1 MSKTGAAFSVRFLR
15 NGDQITIVRNIIT
28 SSGQGAALYQAI
40 EPTSG
45 TVKPDWTVEANQP
58 IIQIGARSSAGYPVE
73 ITGVRFAFDG
83 TTLNFTYN
91 GNSWVTASN
100 DTRFQSK
107 INEDKYELKIVGNI
121 ASEKILSN
129 KQISYEVAYVSNAM
143 SDSVQGSVDVL
154 IQQSG
159 SSSHMLQITTNC
171 VELGTL
177 NTSAT
182 LTAMAMYGTE
192 YVTIGS
198 NGYGIEWYQ
207 DGVKLEGQ
215 TESTLTVTRNMV
227 TGGSIFIAKLTKDG
241 SVVAQDSQRINDI
254 ADEYQIA
261 YTPTDAGSNFV
272 SPTHNATYTLSIE
285 KNGTHYDGSV
295 SFEWQVYNALGVKKT
310 KGTTSTVTVTSDD
323 CLVGSGEGAYY
334 SDCDVQVTADFL

>member
-45 TVKPDWTVEANQP
+45 TVKPDWTVDANQP

-107 INEDKYELKIVGNI
+107 INEGKYELKIVGNI
-121 ASEKILSN
+121 ASKKILSN

-192 YVTIGS
+192 DVTIGS

>member
-28 SSGQGAALYQAI
+28 SSGHGAALYQAI

-45 TVKPDWTVEANQP
+45 TVKPDWTVEENQP

-107 INEDKYELKIVGNI
+107 INEGKYELKIVGNI
-121 ASEKILSN
+121 ASKKILSN

-171 VELGTL
+171 VELDTL

-192 YVTIGS
+192 DVTIGS